1 MRPFLHI
8 HAGGI
13 WIKKTT
19 LEQLEEVGLK
29 VVQQEHKIQIC
40 RIGKISGEKGGQ
52 PDENRILFSLRT
64 VQQWFALTEMCR
76 NTV

>member
-40 RIGKISGEKGGQ
+40 RIEKYLEKKA
-52 PDENRILFSLRT
+52 DSLTRIEFYSPFELFNNGLLVS
-64 VQQWFALTEMCR
+64 AEY
-76 NTV
+76 